1 MNKKR
6 VLVTGGAGFV
16 GSHLTD
22 KLAATGWRVG
32 VFDNFTTGKSS
43 FLLQSDALEV
53 YRGDLRNPQA
63 VQKAIASFQPQVLFH
78 LAALHYIPYCNE
90 HPDETIA
97 VNVDGTRTLLES
109 CQRSNVQKIIF
120 ASTAAVYEIGNEA
133 NHEESPLNPT
143 DIYGRSKLEGEQ
155 LVQAFHKNTGIPV
168 SIARFFNVY
177 GTRETNPHVIPSI
190 LEQLHRGN
198 SYLEL
203 GNMEP
208 KRDYIHVEDVV
219 QALMLLERHTEQGC
233 QVYNVGTGTEHSVYD
248 LVDALS
254 TALGH
259 PLEVRQS
266 SERIRRSDRLHLLAD
281 ISKVTATTGW
291 QHKYTFLEGLR
302 QLLQEE
308 QANPAC
314 LRRVP

>member
-1 MNKKR
+1 MDEKR
-6 VLVTGGAGFV
+6 VLVTGGAGFI

-22 KLAATGWRVG
+22 KLVATGWRVG
-32 VFDNFTTGKSS
+32 VFDNFTTGKLS
-43 FLLQSDALEV
+43 FLLQSDALEI
-53 YRGDLRNPQA
+53 YRGDLKDPQA
-63 VQKAIASFQPQVLFH
+63 VQKAILSFQPQVVFH
-78 LAALHYIPYCNE
+78 LAALHYIPYCNG

-97 VNVDGTRTLLES
+97 VNVDGTYTLLES
-109 CQRSNVQKIIF
+109 CQLSNVQKIIF
-120 ASTAAVYEIGNEA
+120 ASTAAVYAITNKA

-143 DIYGRSKLEGEQ
+143 DIYGQSKLQGEQ
-155 LVQAFHKNTGIPV
+155 LVQAFHENTGIPI

-198 SYLEL
+198 TYLEL

-219 QALMLLERHTEQGC
+219 QALVLLERHTEQGC

-248 LVDALS
+248 LVDAFS
-254 TALGH
+254 TTLGH

-266 SERIRRSDRLHLLAD
+266 SERIRPSDRLHLLAD
-281 ISKVTATTGW
+281 ISKITAATGW
-291 QHKYTFLEGLR
+291 QHRYTFLEGLR

-308 QANPAC
+308 QPLLLA
-314 LRRVP
+314 